1 MKISSIEIIRT
12 VRIIGLIILFGLWQ
26 RPIIAKTESKA
37 NVQVGVAKVD
47 VTPKEPVVLAG
58 YGGRTK
64 EFDGIDSS
72 LWARCMV
79 IGIHEPAVIVVVDNC
94 GVPGKLRSLLA
105 KRLSKRGIPEKNLVV
120 AATHTHNAPNLR
132 GYAPILWAGRASP
145 DQEKGIDNY
154 TNFLIDKMETVVAEA
169 LKKREPMQLG
179 WSRGMVQFGG
189 NRRLIREGKWAGF
202 GFQRN
207 GPVDHSLPVLVA
219 RDLKGNARAVWANY
233 ACHCTTVGSRNHV
246 GGDWAGYANEMI
258 EKEFKSAVSLMTIG
272 CGADVGPQPSGGLE
286 DAKKHGSSIAKE
298 VKNLLEKELIPLPG
312 VTSVTGSTAKLP
324 LVEPS
329 PRKHWEAQ
337 KSAGNFHGELAK
349 EMLSQLDSNG
359 KISSEVDYPIQSWKF
374 GDQLAMVFL
383 AGEVVVDYSVRL
395 NRELDW
401 KRLWISAWSND
412 MPGYIPSKR
421 VLKEGGYEAEFSQVY
436 YGLPGPYLPEVE
448 DTVVSAVTDLLKND
462 FGAKEDQEIAPFH
475 SFPSLEPSTFK
486 RIASWLKEPKSEK
499 DKVILA
505 KVRKCIR
512 STVPVDAAMISGQ
525 GQRTEWHNFSGDFVE
540 RTFIRQSE
548 KGVRISWTFPFNKE
562 KRKETM
568 TLCFLGGLGWKTE
581 PETGGFRMLI
591 NGKDPIQFDVTTS
604 PAVWS
609 SLDKS
614 IELIYLPTWSS
625 SLDSGGFFFV
635 HILNPDDHEISNVKI
650 SVSSFGEGSMR
661 WFALDSEQKIMNRLK
676 HLKEAFK

>member
-1 MKISSIEIIRT
+1 
-12 VRIIGLIILFGLWQ
+12 
-26 RPIIAKTESKA
+26 
-37 NVQVGVAKVD
+37 
-47 VTPKEPVVLAG
+47 
-58 YGGRTK
+58 
-64 EFDGIDSS
+64 
-72 LWARCMV
+72 
-79 IGIHEPAVIVVVDNC
+79 
-94 GVPGKLRSLLA
+94 
-105 KRLSKRGIPEKNLVV
+105 
-120 AATHTHNAPNLR
+120 
-132 GYAPILWAGRASP
+132 
-145 DQEKGIDNY
+145 
-154 TNFLIDKMETVVAEA
+154 
-169 LKKREPMQLG
+169 
-179 WSRGMVQFGG
+179 
-189 NRRLIREGKWAGF
+189 
-202 GFQRN
+202 
-207 GPVDHSLPVLVA
+207 
-219 RDLKGNARAVWANY
+219 
-233 ACHCTTVGSRNHV
+233 
-246 GGDWAGYANEMI
+246 
-258 EKEFKSAVSLMTIG
+258 
-272 CGADVGPQPSGGLE
+272 
-286 DAKKHGSSIAKE
+286 

-324 LVEPS
+324 LIEPS

-337 KSAGNFHGELAK
+337 KNAGNFHGELAK
-349 EMLSQLDSNG
+349 EMLRQLDSNG
-359 KISSEVDYPIQSWKF
+359 KISSKVDYPIQSWKF

-462 FGAKEDQEIAPFH
+462 FGAKKDQEIAPFH
-475 SFPSLEPSTFK
+475 SFPSSEPATFK

-499 DKVILA
+499 DKVILE
-505 KVRKCIR
+505 KVLECIR
-512 STVPVDAAMISGQ
+512 STVPVDATMISGQ

-548 KGVRISWTFPFNKE
+548 KGVRISWNFPFNKT

-604 PAVWS
+604 PAIWS
-609 SLDKS
+609 SSDKS

-625 SLDSGGFFFV
+625 SLDSGGFFFLHV
-635 HILNPDDHEISNVKI
+635 LRPDDQEISNVKI
-650 SVSSFGEGSMR
+650 SVTSTGQGSKR
-661 WFALDSEQKIMNRLK
+661 WFAVDLEQKILDRLK
-676 HLKEAFK
+676 KLRRASE

>member
-1 MKISSIEIIRT
+1 MKRAMRLLGLMVLCELLLLPITANTDAEI
-12 VRIIGLIILFGLWQ
+12 
-26 RPIIAKTESKA
+26 

-47 VTPKEPVVLAG
+47 VTPREPVVLAG

-64 EFDGIDSS
+64 AFDGIDSP
-72 LWARCMV
+72 LWARSLV
-79 IGIHEPAVIVVVDNC
+79 IGGEEPAVIVVVDNC

-105 KRLSKRGIPEKNLVV
+105 ERLSKRGIPEKNLVV

-132 GYAPILWAGRASP
+132 GYAPILWAGRTNPS
-145 DQEKGIDNY
+145 QEKGIDNY
-154 TNFLIDKMETVVAEA
+154 TNFLIDKMETVVTEA
-169 LKKREPMQLG
+169 LKKREPMQLS
-179 WSRGMVQFGG
+179 WSRGTVQFGG

-219 RDLKGNARAVWANY
+219 RDDKGNARAVWANY

-246 GGDWAGYANEMI
+246 DGDWAGYANEMI

-272 CGADVGPQPSGGLE
+272 CGADIGPQPSGGLV
-286 DAKKHGSSIAKE
+286 DARRHGSSIAKE
-298 VKNLLEKELIPLPG
+298 VKNLLEKEMIPLPG
-312 VTSVTGSTAKLP
+312 VTSVTGTNAKLP
-324 LVEPS
+324 LIEPL

-359 KISSEVDYPIQSWKF
+359 KIPSEVDYPVHSWKF

-401 KRLWISAWSND
+401 KRLWISAWAND

-421 VLKEGGYEAEFSQVY
+421 ILKEGGYEAEFSQVY

-448 DTVVSAVTDLLKND
+448 DNVVSAVTGLLQDD
-462 FGAKEDQEIAPFH
+462 FGANENQKTAPFH
-475 SFPSLEPSTFK
+475 SFPSLEPATFK
-486 RIASWLKEPKSEK
+486 RISSWLREPKSEK
-499 DKVILA
+499 DEEILQRI
-505 KVRKCIR
+505 RKCIR
-512 STVPVDAAMISGQ
+512 SAVAADVTMISGQ

-548 KGVRISWTFPFNKE
+548 KGIRIAWAFPVNKE
-562 KRKETM
+562 KLKDTM
-568 TLCFLGGLGWKTE
+568 TLCFVGGLGWKTE

-604 PAVWS
+604 PAIWS
-609 SLDKS
+609 SSDKS

-635 HILNPDDHEISNVKI
+635 HIQNPDKQEKTNIKI
-650 SVSSFGEGSMR
+650 SVSSLGEGSMR

-676 HLKEAFK
+676 QLREVFK

>member
-1 MKISSIEIIRT
+1 MKNSSIKIIQIMRLF
-12 VRIIGLIILFGLWQ
+12 GLIILCGLWQ
-26 RPIIAKTESKA
+26 IPIIAKTDSEI

-47 VTPKEPVVLAG
+47 VTPIEPVVLAG

-64 EFDGIDSS
+64 EFDGIDTP

-79 IGIHEPAVIVVVDNC
+79 IGKNEPAVIVVVDNC
-94 GVPGKLRSLLA
+94 GIPGKLRSLLA
-105 KRLSKRGIPEKNLVV
+105 KRLSKHGVPEKNLVV
-120 AATHTHNAPNLR
+120 SVTHTHNAPNLR

-154 TNFLIDKMETVVAEA
+154 TNYLIDKMESVVAEA
-169 LKKREPMQLG
+169 LKRREPMQLE
-179 WSRGMVQFGG
+179 WSRGTVQFGG
-189 NRRLIREGKWAGF
+189 NRRMIREGKWAGF

-219 RDLKGNARAVWANY
+219 RDGKGNARAVWANY

-246 GGDWAGYANEMI
+246 SGDWAGYANQMI
-258 EKEFKSAVSLMTIG
+258 EEEFKSAVSLMTIG
-272 CGADVGPQPSGGLE
+272 CGADVGPQPSGGLG

-298 VKNLLEKELIPLPG
+298 VKSLLEKEMIPLPG
-312 VTSVTGSTAKLP
+312 VTSVTRTTAKLP
-324 LVEPS
+324 LKKPL
-329 PRKHWEAQ
+329 PRKHWEDQ

-448 DTVVSAVTDLLKND
+448 DTVVSAVTDLLGDD
-462 FGAKEDQEIAPFH
+462 FGAKLDQEIAPFH
-475 SFPSLEPSTFK
+475 RFPSLEPATFK
-486 RIASWLKEPKSEK
+486 RIASWLKEPKAEK
-499 DKVILA
+499 DKAIVQRI
-505 KVRKCIR
+505 RKRIR
-512 STVPVDAAMISGQ
+512 STVPVDATMISGQ

-548 KGVRISWTFPFNKE
+548 KGVRMSWTFPFIKE
-562 KRKETM
+562 KGEETM
-568 TLCFLGGLGWKTE
+568 TLCFLGGLGWKAE

-604 PAVWS
+604 PAIWS
-609 SLDKS
+609 SSDEE

-625 SLDSGGFFFV
+625 SLDSGGFFFLHV
-635 HILNPDDHEISNVKI
+635 LKPDDQEKTDVKI
-650 SVSSFGEGSMR
+650 SVSSIGEGSMR

-676 HLKEAFK
+676 QLKEALK

>member
-1 MKISSIEIIRT
+1 MKISSIENIRIIRI
-12 VRIIGLIILFGLWQ
+12 VGLIILCGLWQ
-26 RPIIAKTESKA
+26 MPGTASNESKI
-37 NVQVGVAKVD
+37 NVRVGVAKVD
-47 VTPKEPVVLAG
+47 VTPIEPVVLAG

-64 EFDGIDSS
+64 EFDGIDTP

-79 IGIHEPAVIVVVDNC
+79 IGKNEPAVIVVVDNC
-94 GVPGKLRSLLA
+94 GIPGKLRSLLA
-105 KRLSKRGIPEKNLVV
+105 KRLSKHGVPEKNLVV
-120 AATHTHNAPNLR
+120 SVTHTHNAPNLR

-154 TNFLIDKMETVVAEA
+154 TNYLIDKMESVVAEA
-169 LKKREPMQLG
+169 LKRREPMQLE
-179 WSRGMVQFGG
+179 WSRGTVQFGG
-189 NRRLIREGKWAGF
+189 NRRMIREGKWAGF

-219 RDLKGNARAVWANY
+219 RDGKGNARAVWANY

-246 GGDWAGYANEMI
+246 SGDWAGYANQMI
-258 EKEFKSAVSLMTIG
+258 EEEFKSAVSLMTIG
-272 CGADVGPQPSGGLE
+272 CGADVGPQPSGGLG

-298 VKNLLEKELIPLPG
+298 VKSLLEKEMIPLPG
-312 VTSVTGSTAKLP
+312 VTSVTRTTAKLP
-324 LVEPS
+324 LKKPL
-329 PRKHWEAQ
+329 PRKHWEDQ

-448 DTVVSAVTDLLKND
+448 DTVVSAVTDLLGDD
-462 FGAKEDQEIAPFH
+462 FGAKLDQEIAPFH
-475 SFPSLEPSTFK
+475 RFPSLEPATFK

-499 DKVILA
+499 DKAIVQRI
-505 KVRKCIR
+505 RKRIR
-512 STVPVDAAMISGQ
+512 STVPVDATMISGQ

-548 KGVRISWTFPFNKE
+548 KGVRMSWTFPFIKE
-562 KRKETM
+562 KGEETM
-568 TLCFLGGLGWKTE
+568 TLCFLGGLGWKAE

-604 PAVWS
+604 PAIWS
-609 SLDKS
+609 SSDEE

-625 SLDSGGFFFV
+625 SLDSGGFFFL
-635 HILNPDDHEISNVKI
+635 HILKPDDQEKTDVKI
-650 SVSSFGEGSMR
+650 SVSSIGEGSMR

-676 HLKEAFK
+676 QLKEALK

>member
-1 MKISSIEIIRT
+1 MKRAMRLLGLMVLCELLLLPITANTDAEI
-12 VRIIGLIILFGLWQ
+12 
-26 RPIIAKTESKA
+26 

-47 VTPKEPVVLAG
+47 VTPREPVVLAG

-64 EFDGIDSS
+64 AFDGIDSP
-72 LWARCMV
+72 LWARSLV
-79 IGIHEPAVIVVVDNC
+79 IGGEEPAVIVVVDNC

-105 KRLSKRGIPEKNLVV
+105 ERLSKRGIPEKNLVV

-132 GYAPILWAGRASP
+132 GYAPILWAGRTNPS
-145 DQEKGIDNY
+145 QEKGIDNY
-154 TNFLIDKMETVVAEA
+154 TNFLIDKMETVVTEA
-169 LKKREPMQLG
+169 LKKREPMQLS
-179 WSRGMVQFGG
+179 WSRGTVQFGG

-219 RDLKGNARAVWANY
+219 RDDKGNARAVWANY

-246 GGDWAGYANEMI
+246 DGDWAGYANEMI

-272 CGADVGPQPSGGLE
+272 CGADIGPQPSGGLV
-286 DAKKHGSSIAKE
+286 DARKHGSSIAKE
-298 VKNLLEKELIPLPG
+298 VKNLLEKEMIPLPG
-312 VTSVTGSTAKLP
+312 VTSVTGTTAKLP
-324 LVEPS
+324 LIEPLS
-329 PRKHWEAQ
+329 RKHWEAQ

-359 KISSEVDYPIQSWKF
+359 KIPSEVDYPVHSWKF

-401 KRLWISAWSND
+401 KRLWISAWAND

-421 VLKEGGYEAEFSQVY
+421 ILKEGGYEAEFSQVY

-448 DTVVSAVTDLLKND
+448 DNVVSAVTGLLQDD
-462 FGAKEDQEIAPFH
+462 FGANENQKNAPFH
-475 SFPSLEPSTFK
+475 SFPSLEPATFK
-486 RIASWLKEPKSEK
+486 RISSWLREPKSEK
-499 DKVILA
+499 DEEILQRI
-505 KVRKCIR
+505 RKCIR
-512 STVPVDAAMISGQ
+512 SAVAADVTMISGQ

-548 KGVRISWTFPFNKE
+548 KGIRIAWAFPVNKE
-562 KRKETM
+562 KLKDTM
-568 TLCFLGGLGWKTE
+568 TLCFVGGLGWKTE

-604 PAVWS
+604 PAIWS
-609 SLDKS
+609 SSDKS

-635 HILNPDDHEISNVKI
+635 HIQNPDKQEKTNIKI
-650 SVSSFGEGSMR
+650 SVSSLGEGSMR

-676 HLKEAFK
+676 QLREVFK